1 MSELVH
7 HTDESASGG
16 MSPFDTAIREIVAG
30 EDVLFASPYI
40 TLDYLEGVLDDAASW
55 RLLTDME
62 AWLDN
67 YRTSEREAI
76 REFVARHHDRI
87 HDVHNLHAKA
97 VIGETGALV
106 GSANLTRTG
115 LGRRDEL
122 GVRFDEAER
131 IAELREWF
139 NGLWNES
146 SPAKLDAIDER
157 IQTSSPA
164 PSSASGSSATSIPSE
179 SRRVNALLT
188 TSDHPNQQTSEIVDV
203 ANEDAHRR
211 LVERARKAPSRN
223 WINQH
228 FDLFEELLSVT
239 GLTEDDP
246 ILVASIPK
254 NGGIHI
260 TINNRYVLTMM
271 RPAQSQT
278 SFILSDDTDGLNELI
293 SQATK
298 HERFSNTNDEL
309 SPHLLAFDNGLEQ
322 IADPSFRRGW
332 LKAILGEVDNR
343 AEKARWRS
351 KHEPAVYRAA
361 VDHDY
366 RERVLDEAFD
376 R

>member
-1 MSELVH
+1 MPDIVH
-7 HTDESASGG
+7 HTDESADGG
-16 MSPFDTAIREIVAG
+16 VSPFDTAIREIIAG

-40 TLDYLEGVLDDAASW
+40 TLNYFEGVIDDTASW

-67 YRTSEREAI
+67 YRRSERETI
-76 REFVARHHDRI
+76 REFVARHHERI
-87 HDVHNLHAKA
+87 RDVRNLHAKA

-122 GVRFDEAER
+122 GVRFDEPER

-139 NGLWNES
+139 EKLWNES

-157 IQTSSPA
+157 IQTSSPV

-179 SRRVNALLT
+179 SRRVSASLT
-188 TSDHPNQQTSEIVDV
+188 TSGRSNRRTSETTDV
-203 ANEDAHRR
+203 ASEGTHRR
-211 LVERARKAPSRN
+211 LIERVGKAQSRN
-223 WINQH
+223 WIDQH
-228 FDLFEELLSVT
+228 FDVFEELLSVT
-239 GLTEDDP
+239 ELAEDDP

-254 NGGIHI
+254 SGGIHI
-260 TINNRYVLTMM
+260 TINNRYVLAMM
-271 RPAQSQT
+271 RPTQSQT
-278 SFILSDDTDGLNELI
+278 SFILSDDTDGLSELI

-298 HERFSNTNDEL
+298 HERFSDTSDEP

-332 LKAILGEVDNR
+332 LKAILNEVDNR

-351 KHEPAVYRAA
+351 KHEPVVYRAA
-361 VDHDY
+361 VNHDY
-366 RERVLDEAFD
+366 RERVLNEAFGE
-376 R
+376 